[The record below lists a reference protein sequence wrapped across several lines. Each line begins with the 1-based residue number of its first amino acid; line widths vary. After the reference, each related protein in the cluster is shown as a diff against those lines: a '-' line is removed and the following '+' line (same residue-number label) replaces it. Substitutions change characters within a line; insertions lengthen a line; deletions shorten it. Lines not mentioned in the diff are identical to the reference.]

1 MRYLLCGFFLLFFSN
16 NMLHAQFKL
25 DADIRPRFEYRHGF
39 GNLFP
44 DDAEPGVFVQQRTRL
59 NAGYIWEK
67 LKVKVSIQDVSVW
80 GDEPQISATDSNNS
94 LMLFHAWAQFDVNE
108 QWAVKI
114 GRQTLSYDDQ
124 RILGGLDWA
133 MQGRFHDL
141 ALVKY
146 NKNNF
151 KADVGFAFNQQG
163 VNSETND
170 YFLNSA
176 FSYKTMQFAHLHQT
190 FDNSSASFLFLNS
203 GFQNVVTDEE
213 GNTSTDGVFYR
224 QTAGTHVKFPIGPV
238 NVAGNVYYQ
247 FGKADADTDLS
258 AYEFSLDGAYKPGK
272 TLFGLG
278 FEMLSG
284 TDQTGS
290 DKNNSF
296 FPLYGTNHKFNG
308 FMDYFYVGNHANNVG
323 LNDLYAKVVF
333 ATSKTSTLEA
343 KVHYFSAQAE
353 LVDDADSY
361 LGTEVD
367 LVFIQPVIKNVLLYV
382 GYSHM
387 FAGNSMSL
395 VKGGRPTDNTNN
407 WAWVQINIQPTLF
420 DSSKSKRDAPDG

>member
-1 MRYLLCGFFLLFFSN
+1 MKNLLAGVFLFVFTSQGLY
-16 NMLHAQFKL
+16 AQFKL

-44 DDAEPGVFVQQRTRL
+44 DDAEPGAFVQQRTRL
-59 NAGYIWEK
+59 NAGYLWEK
-67 LKVKVSIQDVSVW
+67 LSVKVSIQDVSTW
-80 GDEPQISATDSNNS
+80 GDEPQISSTDSNNS
-94 LMLFHAWAQFDVNE
+94 LMLFQAWAQIDFNE
-108 QWAVKI
+108 HWAVKL

-141 ALVKY
+141 ALIKF
-146 NKNNF
+146 KQNNF
-151 KADVGFAFNQQG
+151 KVDAGFAFNQQG
-163 VNSETND
+163 VSSVGND

-176 FSYKTMQFAHLHQT
+176 FSYKTMQFAHLHQD

-203 GFQNVVTDEE
+203 GFQNVVTDDE
-213 GNTSTDGVFYR
+213 GNTATDGVFYR
-224 QTAGTHVKFPIGPV
+224 QTTGAHIKFPIGPV
-238 NVAGNVYYQ
+238 NLAGNVYYQ
-247 FGKADADTDLS
+247 FGKATAETDLS
-258 AYEFSLDGAYKPGK
+258 AYEFSIDAGYQPGS

-290 DKNNSF
+290 SKNNSF

-323 LNDLYAKVVF
+323 LNDLFAKVVF
-333 ATSKTSTLEA
+333 KLFSTSKLET
-343 KVHYFSAQAE
+343 KLHYFSAQAE
-353 LVDDADSY
+353 LANDADSY
-361 LGTEVD
+361 LGTELD
-367 LVFIQPVIKNVLLYV
+367 LVFTQPIIKNVLLYV

-387 FAGNSMSL
+387 FAGDSMSL
-395 VKGGRPTDNTNN
+395 VKGGIPSDNTNN
-407 WAWVQINIQPTLF
+407 WAWVQVNINPTLF
-420 DSSKSKRDAPDG
+420 DSAKEKPKTD